1 MKLQIAKTQYLTYL
15 SDIKKLNTKTLKAYG
30 IDLRQFEDFLNNK
43 SATTTVN
50 KIDKTSIYDY
60 FNSISKNYKPK
71 TLKRKMASLKSFFHY
86 MELEEIIKFSPFH
99 KLRMTVKE
107 SKTLP
112 CFLTLAEINKIFNY
126 LYKYHKKPRDIQRIA
141 IFEIMF
147 ATGLRVSELCNLKF
161 SDYSASYQTLKIHG
175 KGAKERVMYI
185 ANKETQR
192 AIGKHLKIC
201 ERNTD
206 YLFVNQRHTRL
217 SEQSVRFFI
226 KQIGEIVLHKHIH
239 PHMIRHTFATLLLE
253 EGVDIKYIQ
262 TFLGHS
268 NITTTQIYA
277 HASISKQRQIL
288 THSHP
293 RNNLSFS

>member
-15 SDIKKLNTKTLKAYG
+15 SDIKKLNDKTLKAYR
-30 IDLRQFEDFLNNK
+30 IDLQQFEDYLK
-43 SATTTVN
+43 SKAATSTVN
-50 KIDKTSIYDY
+50 KIDKALFYEF
-60 FNSISKNYKPK
+60 FNTISKNYKPK
-71 TLKRKMASLKSFFHY
+71 TLKRKIASLKSFFRY
-86 MELEEIIKFSPFH
+86 MELEEIIRFSPFH
-99 KLRMTVKE
+99 KLRITVKE

-112 CFLTLAEINKIFNY
+112 CFLTLAEINKMLKY
-126 LYKYHKKPRDIQRIA
+126 LYKNHSKPRDIQRIA

-161 SDYSASYQTLKIHG
+161 NDYSASYQTLKIHG
-175 KGAKERVMYI
+175 KGAKERIIFI

-192 AIGKHLKIC
+192 AIGKYLKIR

-206 YLFVNQRHTRL
+206 YLFINQRHARL

-226 KQIGEIVLHKHIH
+226 KQLGEIVLHKYVN
-239 PHMIRHTFATLLLE
+239 PHMIRHSFATLLLE

-277 HASISKQRQIL
+277 HASVSKQRQIL

-293 RNNLSFS
+293 RNNLTFS